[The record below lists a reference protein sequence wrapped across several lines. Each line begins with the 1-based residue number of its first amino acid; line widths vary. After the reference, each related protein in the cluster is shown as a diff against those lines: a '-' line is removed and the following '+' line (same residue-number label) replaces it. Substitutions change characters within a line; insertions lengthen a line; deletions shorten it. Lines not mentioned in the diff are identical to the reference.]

1 MLESRS
7 LSVDVGFR
15 NSNLK
20 GDSRFLELYSEFQSP
35 GLRIPQAN
43 WELHEFRSP
52 ESLTLGDKNI
62 FMSLFLIL
70 RIKACQ
76 TSHYG
81 MWTLLLTRTVQPNQY
96 IPIWST
102 HESDGFVEKTFKKI
116 PIYCHE
122 ECRSLPVLTFGIKH
136 PFQKSFIY
144 LVPWISLTQT
154 WLKLII
160 DYCWLLLFHRS
171 RRGFPSLLRY
181 GQRRRVTDT
190 VVLVFF
196 SLVPISKYMLFLVYV
211 WTARSHR
218 GAFAAFPKK
227 WKMPD
232 KCPPLRILLPSGGGR
247 MRTYT
252 WNCDWPIKLK

>member
-35 GLRIPQAN
+35 GLRIPQGN

-196 SLVPISKYMLFLVYV
+196 F
-211 WTARSHR
+211 TRS
-218 GAFAAFPKK
+218 
-227 WKMPD
+227 
-232 KCPPLRILLPSGGGR
+232 
-247 MRTYT
+247 
-252 WNCDWPIKLK
+252 N